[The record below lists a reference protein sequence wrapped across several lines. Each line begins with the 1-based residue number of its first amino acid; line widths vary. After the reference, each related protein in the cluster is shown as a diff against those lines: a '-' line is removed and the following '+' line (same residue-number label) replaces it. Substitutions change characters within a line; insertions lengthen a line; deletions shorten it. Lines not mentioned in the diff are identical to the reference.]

1 MAARFGSDD
10 PELARLTREKQD
22 LARAWFALDRSLI
35 AALATHGETRNNTL
49 ISNLRAQ
56 QKRFQD
62 RLSEIDRR
70 LSVSF
75 PKYANLVDPKPLSVD
90 EARRTLQPDEALLFY
105 RVLDSETLVWVLTV
119 DAFEWH
125 RIAVPSI
132 SIDQKI
138 ASLRTGLDTRAC
150 LEAFPNNK
158 KCASTATLPFNPAIA
173 GELYKMI
180 LSPIEPLILN
190 KRHLIVIPSGP
201 LTSIPFHVL
210 LTADSGAT
218 SFSDASWL
226 VKRHAVSVLPA
237 VSSLRA
243 LRSHARPSTAKRP
256 YIGFANPEFCRRP
269 INRSTTSP
277 RALSASFR
285 GRAAD
290 PEAMCKGL
298 SPLPETA
305 QEIQTVA
312 RALGATNPADVVIG
326 ASATEVQ

>member
-1 MAARFGSDD
+1 
-10 PELARLTREKQD
+10 
-22 LARAWFALDRSLI
+22 
-35 AALATHGETRNNTL
+35 
-49 ISNLRAQ
+49 
-56 QKRFQD
+56 
-62 RLSEIDRR
+62 
-70 LSVSF
+70 
-75 PKYANLVDPKPLSVD
+75 
-90 EARRTLQPDEALLFY
+90 
-105 RVLDSETLVWVLTV
+105 
-119 DAFEWH
+119 
-125 RIAVPSI
+125 
-132 SIDQKI
+132 
-138 ASLRTGLDTRAC
+138 
-150 LEAFPNNK
+150 
-158 KCASTATLPFNPAIA
+158 
-173 GELYKMI
+173 MI

-277 RALSASFR
+277 RALSVFFR

-326 ASATEVQ
+326 ASATEGTIKRLSQEGRLDQYRILHFATHGLVAGEIKGLAEPALALTVPDIPTETDDGLLTASEVATLKLNADLVLLSACNTAAGERPSADALSGLAKAFFYGGARALLVSHWYVDSDAAVELTTGMFSELSAKSEIGRSDALRRSMLALLAKQGASAHPAIWGPFVIVGEGLR